1 MSSQLKSIVELV
13 NELPPASQVEVRI
26 FIEKLLKKQAQG
38 GPQPLKQQWAGGLSD
53 YAEEYTS
60 LELQKMSLEWRGNG
74 CI

>member
-1 MSSQLKSIVELV
+1 MSSQLRPIADLV
-13 NELPPASQVEVRI
+13 NELPPASQAEVRI

-60 LELQKMSLEWRGNG
+60 LELQKMALEWRGDG